1 MALLSVVDIY
11 GDTDVCNVYLSNG
24 PESEA
29 TLSCSRHISIQQET
43 DRRAQ
48 NASAKQQSHAEQCRD
63 TLVTSLTSSSSS
75 SSLGGLTWPK

>member
-1 MALLSVVDIY
+1 MALLSAVDIY
-11 GDTDVCNVYLSNG
+11 GDTDICNVYLSNG

-63 TLVTSLTSSSSS
+63 TLVTSLTSA
-75 SSLGGLTWPK
+75 GGTTAAIGALYKR